1 MIRIALDAMGG
12 DHAPKEIISGAMLAR
27 SSMELDITL
36 IGDKTAIE
44 EELKIQKSPFMF
56 PVVHTT
62 EVVAMNDHPS
72 EVLRTKKDASI
83 FVATRLVAEGRCDAV
98 VSAGS
103 TGAQLAA
110 AIFILGRIK
119 GIERP
124 GIATPIPQVNGKL
137 AMMCDGG
144 AVSDCKPNNL
154 LEFAQMSSAY
164 CQNVMNID
172 NPRIALLNI
181 GEEPEKG
188 SELTQAT
195 NKLMSSKPDLNFIG
209 NIEGKDVLR
218 GHADA
223 IITDGFTGN
232 VILKAIEGIAS
243 DVMGLVKK
251 AAKTSLTSKM
261 GGLLL
266 LPTIGKIRKLMDYSE
281 YGGAPLLGVNGVS
294 IICHGR
300 SNGKA
305 ISSAIRQAVNCCNA
319 QLISKI
325 TTQAR

>member
-1 MIRIALDAMGG
+1 MIRISLDAMGG
-12 DHAPKEIISGAMLAR
+12 DHAPKEIISGAILAR

-62 EVVAMNDHPS
+62 EVVTMNDHPS

-83 FVATRLVAEGRCDAV
+83 FVATRLVAEGRCDAI

-110 AIFILGRIK
+110 AIFILGRVR

-124 GIATPIPQVNGKL
+124 GVATPVPQVNGKL

-164 CQNVMNID
+164 CQNVMGID
-172 NPRIALLNI
+172 NPRVALLNI

-195 NKLMSSKPDLNFIG
+195 HKLLLKSGLNFIG
-209 NIEGKDVLR
+209 NIEGKDVLK
-218 GHADA
+218 GNADA

-251 AAKTSLTSKM
+251 AAKTSLSSKM

-266 LPTIGKIRKLMDYSE
+266 LPAIGNIRKMMDYSE
-281 YGGAPLLGVNGVS
+281 YGGAPLLGVNGIS

-325 TTQAR
+325 SSQTR

>member
-1 MIRIALDAMGG
+1 LIRIALDAMGG
-12 DHAPKEIISGAMLAR
+12 DHAPKEIISGAILAR

-62 EVVAMNDHPS
+62 EVVTMNDHPS

-83 FVATRLVAEGRCDAV
+83 FVATRLVAEGRCDAI

-110 AIFILGRIK
+110 AIFILGRVR

-124 GIATPIPQVNGKL
+124 GVATPVPQVNGKL

-164 CQNVMNID
+164 CQNVMGID
-172 NPRIALLNI
+172 NPRVALLNI

-195 NKLMSSKPDLNFIG
+195 HKLLLKSGLNFIG
-209 NIEGKDVLR
+209 NIEGKDVLK
-218 GHADA
+218 GNADA

-251 AAKTSLTSKM
+251 AAKTSLSSKM

-266 LPTIGKIRKLMDYSE
+266 LPAIGNIRKMMDYSE
-281 YGGAPLLGVNGVS
+281 YGGAPLLGVNGIS

-325 TTQAR
+325 SSQTR

>member
-1 MIRIALDAMGG
+1 LIRIALDAMGG
-12 DHAPKEIISGAMLAR
+12 DHAPKEIISGAILAR

-62 EVVAMNDHPS
+62 EVVTMNDHPS

-83 FVATRLVAEGRCDAV
+83 FVATRLVAEGRCDAI

-124 GIATPIPQVNGKL
+124 GVATPVPQINGKL

-164 CQNVMNID
+164 CQNVMGID

-195 NKLMSSKPDLNFIG
+195 HKLLLKSNLNFIG
-209 NIEGKDVLR
+209 NIEGKDVLK
-218 GHADA
+218 GNADA

-251 AAKTSLTSKM
+251 AAKTSLSSKM

-266 LPTIGKIRKLMDYSE
+266 LPAIGNIRKMMDYSE
-281 YGGAPLLGVNGVS
+281 YGGAPLLGVNGIS

-325 TTQAR
+325 SSQTR

>member
-1 MIRIALDAMGG
+1 MIRISLDAMGG
-12 DHAPKEIISGAMLAR
+12 DHAPKEIISGAILAR

-62 EVVAMNDHPS
+62 EVVTMNDHPS

-83 FVATRLVAEGRCDAV
+83 FVATRLVAEGRCDAI

-124 GIATPIPQVNGKL
+124 GVATPVPQINGKL

-164 CQNVMNID
+164 CQNVMGID

-195 NKLMSSKPDLNFIG
+195 HKLLLKSNLNFIG
-209 NIEGKDVLR
+209 NIEGKDVLK
-218 GHADA
+218 GNADA

-251 AAKTSLTSKM
+251 AAKTSLSSKM

-266 LPTIGKIRKLMDYSE
+266 LPAIGNIRKMMDYSE
-281 YGGAPLLGVNGVS
+281 YGGAPLLGVNGIS

-325 TTQAR
+325 SSQTR

>member
-12 DHAPKEIISGAMLAR
+12 DHAPKEIISGAILAR

-62 EVVAMNDHPS
+62 EVVTMNDHPS

-83 FVATRLVAEGRCDAV
+83 FVATRLVAEGRCDAI

-110 AIFILGRIK
+110 AMFILGRIK

-124 GIATPIPQVNGKL
+124 GVATPVPQTNGKL

-164 CQNVMNID
+164 CQNVMGID
-172 NPRIALLNI
+172 SPRVALLNI
-181 GEEPEKG
+181 GEEAEKG
-188 SELTQAT
+188 SELTQAAH
-195 NKLMSSKPDLNFIG
+195 KLLLKSDLNFIG
-209 NIEGKDVLR
+209 NIEGKDVLK
-218 GHADA
+218 GNADA

-251 AAKTSLTSKM
+251 AAKTSLSSKM

-266 LPTIGKIRKLMDYSE
+266 LPAIGNIRKMMDYSE
-281 YGGAPLLGVNGVS
+281 YGGAPLLGVNGIS

-325 TTQAR
+325 SSQTR

>member
-1 MIRIALDAMGG
+1 MRISLDAMGG
-12 DHAPKEIISGAMLAR
+12 DHAPKEIISGAILAR

-62 EVVAMNDHPS
+62 EVVTMNDHPS

-83 FVATRLVAEGRCDAV
+83 FVATRLVAEGRCDAI

-124 GIATPIPQVNGKL
+124 GVATPVPQINGKL

-164 CQNVMNID
+164 CQNVMGID

-195 NKLMSSKPDLNFIG
+195 HKLLLKSNLNFIG
-209 NIEGKDVLR
+209 NIEGKDVLK
-218 GHADA
+218 GNADA

-251 AAKTSLTSKM
+251 AAKTSLSSKM

-266 LPTIGKIRKLMDYSE
+266 LPAIGNIRKMMDYSE
-281 YGGAPLLGVNGVS
+281 YGGAPLLGVNGIS

-325 TTQAR
+325 SSQTR

>member
-12 DHAPKEIISGAMLAR
+12 DHAPKEIISGAILAR

-62 EVVAMNDHPS
+62 EVVTMNDHPS

-83 FVATRLVAEGRCDAV
+83 FVATRLVAEGRCDAI

-110 AIFILGRIK
+110 AMFILGRIK

-124 GIATPIPQVNGKL
+124 GVATPVPQVNGKL

-164 CQNVMNID
+164 CQNVMGID
-172 NPRIALLNI
+172 GPRVALLNI
-181 GEEPEKG
+181 GEEAEKG
-188 SELTQAT
+188 SELTQAAH
-195 NKLMSSKPDLNFIG
+195 KLLLKSDLNFIG
-209 NIEGKDVLR
+209 NIEGKDVLK
-218 GHADA
+218 GNADA

-251 AAKTSLTSKM
+251 AAKTSLSSKM

-266 LPTIGKIRKLMDYSE
+266 LPAIGNIRKMMDYSE
-281 YGGAPLLGVNGVS
+281 YGGAPLLGVNGIS

-325 TTQAR
+325 SSQTR

>member
-1 MIRIALDAMGG
+1 
-12 DHAPKEIISGAMLAR
+12 
-27 SSMELDITL
+27 MELDITL

-62 EVVAMNDHPS
+62 EVVTMNDHPS

-83 FVATRLVAEGRCDAV
+83 FVATRLVAEGRCDAI

-124 GIATPIPQVNGKL
+124 GVATPVPQINGKL

-164 CQNVMNID
+164 CQNVMGID

-195 NKLMSSKPDLNFIG
+195 HKLLLKSNLNFIG
-209 NIEGKDVLR
+209 NIEGKDVLK
-218 GHADA
+218 GNADA

-251 AAKTSLTSKM
+251 AAKTSLSSKM

-266 LPTIGKIRKLMDYSE
+266 LPAIGNIRKMMDYSE
-281 YGGAPLLGVNGVS
+281 YGGAPLLGVNGIS

-325 TTQAR
+325 SSQTR

>member
-12 DHAPKEIISGAMLAR
+12 DHAPKEIISGAILAR

-62 EVVAMNDHPS
+62 EVVTMNDHPS
-72 EVLRTKKDASI
+72 EVLRTKKGASI
-83 FVATRLVAEGRCDAV
+83 FVATRLVAEGRCDAI

-110 AIFILGRIK
+110 AIFILGRVR

-124 GIATPIPQVNGKL
+124 GVATPVPQVNGKL

-164 CQNVMNID
+164 CQNVMGID
-172 NPRIALLNI
+172 NPRVALLNI

-195 NKLMSSKPDLNFIG
+195 HKLLLKSGLNFIG
-209 NIEGKDVLR
+209 NIEGKDVLK
-218 GHADA
+218 GNADA

-251 AAKTSLTSKM
+251 AAKTSLSSKM

-266 LPTIGKIRKLMDYSE
+266 LPAIGNIRKMMDYSE
-281 YGGAPLLGVNGVS
+281 YGGAPLLGVNGIS

-325 TTQAR
+325 SSQTR

>member
-12 DHAPKEIISGAMLAR
+12 DHAPKEIISGAILAR

-62 EVVAMNDHPS
+62 EVVTMNDHPS

-83 FVATRLVAEGRCDAV
+83 FVATRLVAEGRCDAI

-110 AIFILGRIK
+110 AIFILGRVR

-124 GIATPIPQVNGKL
+124 GVATPVPQVNGKL

-164 CQNVMNID
+164 CQNVMGID
-172 NPRIALLNI
+172 NPRVALLNI

-195 NKLMSSKPDLNFIG
+195 HKLLLKSGLNFIG
-209 NIEGKDVLR
+209 NIEGKDVLK
-218 GHADA
+218 GNADA

-251 AAKTSLTSKM
+251 AAKTSLSSKM

-266 LPTIGKIRKLMDYSE
+266 LPAIGNIRKMMDYSE
-281 YGGAPLLGVNGVS
+281 YGGAPLLGVNGIS

-325 TTQAR
+325 SSQTR

>member
-1 MIRIALDAMGG
+1 LIRIALDAMGG
-12 DHAPKEIISGAMLAR
+12 DHAPKEIISGAILAR

-62 EVVAMNDHPS
+62 EVVTMNDHPS

-83 FVATRLVAEGRCDAV
+83 FVATRLVAEGRCDAI

-110 AIFILGRIK
+110 AMFILGRIK

-124 GIATPIPQVNGKL
+124 GVATPVPQVNGKL

-164 CQNVMNID
+164 CQNVMGID
-172 NPRIALLNI
+172 GPRVALLNI
-181 GEEPEKG
+181 GEEAEKG
-188 SELTQAT
+188 SELTQAAH
-195 NKLMSSKPDLNFIG
+195 KLLLKSDLNFIG
-209 NIEGKDVLR
+209 NIEGKDVLK
-218 GHADA
+218 GNADA

-251 AAKTSLTSKM
+251 AAKTSLSSKM

-266 LPTIGKIRKLMDYSE
+266 LPAIGNIRKMMDYSE
-281 YGGAPLLGVNGVS
+281 YGGAPLLGVNGIS

-325 TTQAR
+325 SSQTR

>member
-1 MIRIALDAMGG
+1 MRISLDAMGG
-12 DHAPKEIISGAMLAR
+12 DHAPKEIISGAILAR

-62 EVVAMNDHPS
+62 EVVTMNDHPS

-83 FVATRLVAEGRCDAV
+83 FVATRLVAEGRCDAI

-110 AIFILGRIK
+110 AIFILGRVR

-124 GIATPIPQVNGKL
+124 GVATPVPQVNGKL

-164 CQNVMNID
+164 CQNVMGID
-172 NPRIALLNI
+172 NPRVALLNI

-195 NKLMSSKPDLNFIG
+195 HKLLLKSGLNFIG
-209 NIEGKDVLR
+209 NIEGKDVLK
-218 GHADA
+218 GNADA

-251 AAKTSLTSKM
+251 AAKTSLSSKM

-266 LPTIGKIRKLMDYSE
+266 LPAIGNIRKMMDYSE
-281 YGGAPLLGVNGVS
+281 YGGAPLLGVNGIS

-325 TTQAR
+325 SSQTR

>member
-1 MIRIALDAMGG
+1 
-12 DHAPKEIISGAMLAR
+12 
-27 SSMELDITL
+27 
-36 IGDKTAIE
+36 
-44 EELKIQKSPFMF
+44 
-56 PVVHTT
+56 
-62 EVVAMNDHPS
+62 
-72 EVLRTKKDASI
+72 
-83 FVATRLVAEGRCDAV
+83 RCDAI

-124 GIATPIPQVNGKL
+124 GVATPVPQINGKL

-164 CQNVMNID
+164 CQNVMGID

-195 NKLMSSKPDLNFIG
+195 HKLLLKSNLNFIG
-209 NIEGKDVLR
+209 NIEGKDVLK
-218 GHADA
+218 GNADA

-251 AAKTSLTSKM
+251 AAKTSLSSKM

-266 LPTIGKIRKLMDYSE
+266 LPAIGNIRKMMDYSE
-281 YGGAPLLGVNGVS
+281 YGGAPLLGVNGIS

-325 TTQAR
+325 SSQTR

>member
-1 MIRIALDAMGG
+1 MIRISLDAMGG
-12 DHAPKEIISGAMLAR
+12 DHAPKEIISGAILAR

-62 EVVAMNDHPS
+62 EVVTMNDHPS

-83 FVATRLVAEGRCDAV
+83 FVATRLVAEGRCDAI

-124 GIATPIPQVNGKL
+124 GVATPVPQINGKL

-164 CQNVMNID
+164 CQNVMEID

-195 NKLMSSKPDLNFIG
+195 HKLLLKSNLNFIG
-209 NIEGKDVLR
+209 NIEGKDVLK
-218 GHADA
+218 GNADA

-251 AAKTSLTSKM
+251 AAKTSLSSKM

-266 LPTIGKIRKLMDYSE
+266 LPAIGNIRKMMDYSE
-281 YGGAPLLGVNGVS
+281 YGGAPLLGVNGIS

-325 TTQAR
+325 SSQTR

>member
-1 MIRIALDAMGG
+1 
-12 DHAPKEIISGAMLAR
+12 
-27 SSMELDITL
+27 
-36 IGDKTAIE
+36 
-44 EELKIQKSPFMF
+44 MF

-62 EVVAMNDHPS
+62 EVVTMNDHPS

-83 FVATRLVAEGRCDAV
+83 FVATRLVAEGRCDAI

-110 AIFILGRIK
+110 AIFILGRVR

-124 GIATPIPQVNGKL
+124 GVATPVPQVNGKL

-164 CQNVMNID
+164 CQNVMGID
-172 NPRIALLNI
+172 NPRVALLNI

-195 NKLMSSKPDLNFIG
+195 HKLLLKSGLNFIG
-209 NIEGKDVLR
+209 NIEGKDVLK
-218 GHADA
+218 GNADA

-251 AAKTSLTSKM
+251 AAKTSLSSKM

-266 LPTIGKIRKLMDYSE
+266 LPAIGNIRKMMDYSE
-281 YGGAPLLGVNGVS
+281 YGGAPLLGVNGIS

-325 TTQAR
+325 SSQTR